1 MLLESLDTRQNRKQ
15 FLEKTQSAQE
25 VLMEEQMWVVKK
37 KKKALVQVDTHAET
51 Y

>member
-37 KKKALVQVDTHAET
+37 KKALVQVDTHAET